1 MTLWCKVFFLTTPGT
16 YRTFT
21 MTMSEPVEQPRRSVV
36 HLHDRAIADLRYI
49 RETMESAASFTA
61 VSGWATI
68 AVGLC
73 ALVATPLARMT
84 TTKRE
89 WIVVW
94 VVAALVSLLLSGLAI
109 RRKARAAR
117 QPLSTGPGRK
127 FALSFA
133 PAMVVGGLLTVFLYQ
148 AGLGKHLPGIWL
160 MLYGTAVVAGGAF
173 SVRVVPVMGVTF
185 MAVGAVALFTP
196 VAWGDLF
203 LAAGFGGLHLVFGWI
218 IARRHGG

>member
-1 MTLWCKVFFLTTPGT
+1 
-16 YRTFT
+16 
-21 MTMSEPVEQPRRSVV
+21 MSEPVEQPVEQTRQPVV

-49 RETMESAASFTA
+49 RETMENAASFTA

-68 AVGLC
+68 AVGVC
-73 ALVATPLARMT
+73 ALLATPLARMT
-84 TTKRE
+84 ETKRD
-89 WIVVW
+89 WIAVW
-94 VVAALVSLLLSGLAI
+94 VVAALLSLLLSGLAI

-127 FALSFA
+127 FALSLA
-133 PAMVVGGLLTVFLYQ
+133 PALVVGILLTVFLYQ
-148 AGLGKHLPGIWL
+148 AGLGKSLPGVWL
-160 MLYGTAVVAGGAF
+160 LLYGTAVVAGGAF

-185 MAVGAVALFTP
+185 MTVGAVALFAP

-203 LAAGFGGLHLVFGWI
+203 LATGFGGLHLIFGWI